1 MKWPLA
7 LLLLFP
13 CAASAQPAA
22 DQSALALIHA
32 NVIDGLVDEVLR
44 DTTVLVRGGRI
55 EAMGTISVPPGSE
68 VLDLE
73 GHWLLPGLI
82 DAHAHLFNL
91 AGARR
96 ALEQGATTV
105 RVLGTSHFVDVRMR
119 ELHAAGASDVP
130 RVIAA
135 GYQVRPDVIDAFPD
149 FLLDF
154 PQMLALRGGLHGADD
169 LRRVVRA
176 LAERRV
182 DFIKVLANERAG
194 TPNTDPLTRT
204 FDDAELGAIVDEA
217 RKHGLPVAAHAY
229 TDDAV
234 RAFVLA
240 GGRTVEHV
248 QLVSDATLALMKE
261 RGVCLDPTVAT
272 LEVGTRNPNSVLS
285 DRARAMQPRARD
297 AAARAVKAG
306 VRIIAGTDMTSDRLT
321 PSVAD
326 ELAELVMAG
335 LTPMQAIRAAT
346 SVAAECLGVEAQ
358 VGAIKPGLAADF
370 VAVAGDPLAD
380 VAALQSLVLI
390 VHDGKVIVNRLSR

>member
-7 LLLLFP
+7 LLVLFP

-22 DQSALALIHA
+22 DESPLALIHA
-32 NVIDGLVDEVLR
+32 NVIDGVVDEVLR
-44 DTTVLVRGGRI
+44 DATVLVRGGKI
-55 EAMGTISVPPGSE
+55 EAVGRVSVPPGSE

-73 GHWLLPGLI
+73 GRWLLPGLI

-154 PQMLALRGGLHGADD
+154 PQTLALRGGLHGADD

-217 RKHGLPVAAHAY
+217 RQHGLPVAAHAY

-248 QLVSDATLALMKE
+248 QLVSDATLALMKQ

-272 LEVGTRNPNSVLS
+272 LEVGTRTQIRSSAIARAQCSRAPATPR
-285 DRARAMQPRARD
+285 RAR
-297 AAARAVKAG
+297 
-306 VRIIAGTDMTSDRLT
+306 
-321 PSVAD
+321 
-326 ELAELVMAG
+326 
-335 LTPMQAIRAAT
+335 
-346 SVAAECLGVEAQ
+346 
-358 VGAIKPGLAADF
+358 
-370 VAVAGDPLAD
+370 
-380 VAALQSLVLI
+380 
-390 VHDGKVIVNRLSR
+390 